1 MSTGAGKTSPIVAI
15 AAGSLIVFSLV
26 GIGVMTGVIPSSRSQ
41 SAEPAKQ
48 AAAEPAKPTSGAAA
62 QEAATPRPKPVSAPH
77 RRPAEPTRVASARS
91 AQSPAASVCAECG
104 TVSSVNVI
112 EQKGEG
118 TGLGAVAGGIVGG
131 VLGNQVGG
139 GDGRKLATIAGAAG
153 GAFAGHQIE
162 KNVKSTKHYQVAVRL
177 DDGAVRHFT
186 YEAQPQFQ
194 PGDKVRVVDGKLVN

>member
-1 MSTGAGKTSPIVAI
+1 MSTTASKVSPIVAI

-26 GIGVMTGVIPSSRSQ
+26 GIAVMTGIIPSSRSQ

-48 AAAEPAKPTSGAAA
+48 AATEPAKPAASAAA
-62 QEAATPRPKPVSAPH
+62 KEAVTAKSRPVSAPH
-77 RRPAEPTRVASARS
+77 RRAAEPARVASARS
-91 AQSPAASVCAECG
+91 TQSPAAVVCAECG
-104 TVSSVNVI
+104 TVSSINAI

-118 TGLGAVAGGIVGG
+118 SGLGAIAGGIVGG

-162 KNVKSTKHYQVAVRL
+162 KNVKSTKHYEVAVRM
-177 DDGAVRHFT
+177 DDGAVRHFS